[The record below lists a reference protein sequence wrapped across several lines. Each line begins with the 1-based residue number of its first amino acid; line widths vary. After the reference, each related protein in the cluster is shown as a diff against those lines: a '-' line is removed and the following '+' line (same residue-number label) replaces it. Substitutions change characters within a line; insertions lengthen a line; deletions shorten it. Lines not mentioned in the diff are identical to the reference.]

1 MVLDKLFEGPLVAG
15 DIAHNKQIPYRP
27 DAPIPKKIKDLPE
40 RRRILQAEAAT
51 IQEAKEKAQEPTVFS
66 DRMNEKGSLDLD
78 KHINPLGNPSSIEII
93 TRGDV
98 HFPIAELDRDPTVR
112 FGWINLIRKIS
123 PRNILEH
130 IRKGEDWYTGARP
143 RRFAESAWAFAESAL
158 AFYRSK
164 KGELSPMAIVSLG
177 DRGYDG
183 EAMTDT
189 AYTFL
194 TQHEMHK
201 VLQKGIR
208 DRIPKNEKGMPK
220 FLEVE
225 LPGNHEVDNKFNRVG
240 LERAGFE
247 AELFGYTGFYQEV
260 GRNVVVLGLDT
271 NFMNKAWLERTKQYL
286 LVESRKPLSDLN
298 QEYRKYYEYVRQ
310 AMRVQN
316 ELIKKA
322 LTSERTIILMGHDE
336 KLLQTMPRYELAE
349 VSPDMQGSIDDGDS
363 MLDLSDSKVSYIV
376 AGDLHMKTH
385 EPLKD
390 QKGNQVKNRDNNPI
404 QLIRVGSPIGG
415 GMGWEIDMPPAAYS
429 LHINDDV
436 TVIHEIP
443 LAPKMKEIQ
452 QLN

>member
-1 MVLDKLFEGPLVAG
+1 MVLDKLFEGSLVAG

-27 DAPIPKKIKDLPE
+27 VAPKPKDSPE
-40 RRRILQAEAAT
+40 KQSILQAEFAT
-51 IQEAKEKAQEPTVFS
+51 IQAAKEKARDPSVFS
-66 DRMNEKGSLDLD
+66 DRINEKGSLDVD
-78 KHINPLGNPSSIEII
+78 KHINPLGTPFSLEIFV
-93 TRGDV
+93 RGDV
-98 HFPIAELDRDPTVR
+98 HYPIAELDRDPTVR
-112 FGWINLIRKIS
+112 FGWINLIRKLS

-130 IRKGEDWYTGARP
+130 IQKGEDWYTSARP
-143 RRFAESAWAFAESAL
+143 RRFAESAWAFTESVL
-158 AFYRSK
+158 AFYRSN
-164 KGELSPMAIVSLG
+164 KGEPSPMAIVSLG

-194 TQHEMHK
+194 TQHERHK
-201 VLQKGIR
+201 AVQEGIQ
-208 DRIPKNEKGMPK
+208 DRIPKNERGMPE
-220 FLEVE
+220 FLEIE

-240 LERAGFE
+240 LERAAFE

-260 GRNVVVLGLDT
+260 GHDVVILGLDT
-271 NFMNKAWLERTKQYL
+271 NFMNKSWLERTQQYL
-286 LVESRKPLSDLN
+286 LAESNKPTSQN
-298 QEYRKYYEYVRQ
+298 PEYHKYYDFVRQ
-310 AMRVQN
+310 AMGIQN

-322 LTSERTIILMGHDE
+322 LASGRTIILMGHDE

-363 MLDLSDSKVSYIV
+363 MLNLSNSRVSYIV

-385 EPLKD
+385 EPVKD
-390 QKGNQVKNRDNNPI
+390 QKGNQVKNRDSKPI

-415 GMGWEIDMPPAAYS
+415 GMGWEINMPPTAYS

-436 TVIHEIP
+436 TAVHEIP

-452 QLN
+452 QLI